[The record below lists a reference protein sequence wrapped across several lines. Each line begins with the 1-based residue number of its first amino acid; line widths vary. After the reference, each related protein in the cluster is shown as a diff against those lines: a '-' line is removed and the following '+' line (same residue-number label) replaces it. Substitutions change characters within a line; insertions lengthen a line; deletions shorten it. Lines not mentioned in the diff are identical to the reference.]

1 MLSLLGVT
9 ALFLYNEM
17 QGRLTKT
24 NVWRGTVFKLDGLFY
39 L

>member
-1 MLSLLGVT
+1 MLSLLGDT
-9 ALFLYNEM
+9 AFFLYNEM

-24 NVWRGTVFKLDGLFY
+24 NVWGGTVFKLDGLFC

>member
-1 MLSLLGVT
+1 MLSLLGDT

-24 NVWRGTVFKLDGLFY
+24 NLWGGSVFKLDGLFY